1 MLHRLS
7 KQARPH
13 YILAGMAAG
22 GTLAGWI
29 GPAVTD
35 PATAG
40 LTVAAAGAAGA
51 MVAWRRAGARGLLAG
66 LGAACWCGWTTA
78 AGMSWDALAV
88 LAVGGYTA
96 ALPWWRRHRLP
107 DPPAQQLP
115 EVQEVDEMHPARL
128 WERHIAGGQDA
139 LPGSWLSG
147 EETIPTGLRYQVHL
161 VPGRQTLG
169 TAQAALPKLRTGLRL
184 LPGQDLILEQH
195 PTADES
201 IIRMTIVRRSRVLTT
216 AQRWPGPA
224 EVYDPDRGTIRLG
237 PYVDGDGTAEWLMA
251 RDNRLYGGFL
261 VGSTGSGKSR
271 LLESIALGAAGAAG
285 CVVWFGDPQ
294 GGASSPFLAA
304 QADWVARDLDGIR
317 QMLEAARRV
326 KKLRQLENSYHEL
339 EGWTPQQHRRGLM
352 IVIDE
357 CHAAMAVDA
366 IRDIAT
372 ELAREGGKV
381 GIALVLASQVPT
393 LDAFGGSDALRSN
406 VVSGNLVLMRIK
418 SKTARNILAGVDV
431 DPSAFP
437 RIPGYGYLV
446 DDTGERRTAPFR
458 GFYLD
463 DETRDQAAHEVTW
476 PELDQ
481 AGVAAAGADYQR
493 RRVQAVANK
502 EELGRLL
509 AALASGQVPELEM
522 PAPVPATAPSLVPV
536 PRFPAVPTI
545 RPAVKPTPARVA
557 VADKPAT
564 ATAGRPA
571 TAADAVAKLLQ
582 EGVTSPGEME
592 RRTGYSE
599 TAVRKALQQLQEQGR
614 ARRVRHG
621 VWEAT

>member
-1 MLHRLS
+1 
-7 KQARPH
+7 
-13 YILAGMAAG
+13 
-22 GTLAGWI
+22 
-29 GPAVTD
+29 
-35 PATAG
+35 
-40 LTVAAAGAAGA
+40 
-51 MVAWRRAGARGLLAG
+51 
-66 LGAACWCGWTTA
+66 
-78 AGMSWDALAV
+78 
-88 LAVGGYTA
+88 
-96 ALPWWRRHRLP
+96 
-107 DPPAQQLP
+107 
-115 EVQEVDEMHPARL
+115 
-128 WERHIAGGQDA
+128 
-139 LPGSWLSG
+139 
-147 EETIPTGLRYQVHL
+147 
-161 VPGRQTLG
+161 
-169 TAQAALPKLRTGLRL
+169 L

-237 PYVDGDGTAEWLMA
+237 PYVDGDGTAEWRMA

-285 CVVWFGDPQ
+285 CAVWFGDPQ

-418 SKTARNILAGVDV
+418 SKT
-431 DPSAFP
+431 
-437 RIPGYGYLV
+437 
-446 DDTGERRTAPFR
+446 
-458 GFYLD
+458 
-463 DETRDQAAHEVTW
+463 
-476 PELDQ
+476 
-481 AGVAAAGADYQR
+481 
-493 RRVQAVANK
+493 
-502 EELGRLL
+502 
-509 AALASGQVPELEM
+509 
-522 PAPVPATAPSLVPV
+522 
-536 PRFPAVPTI
+536 
-545 RPAVKPTPARVA
+545 
-557 VADKPAT
+557 
-564 ATAGRPA
+564 
-571 TAADAVAKLLQ
+571 
-582 EGVTSPGEME
+582 
-592 RRTGYSE
+592 
-599 TAVRKALQQLQEQGR
+599 
-614 ARRVRHG
+614 
-621 VWEAT
+621 